1 MGHVRYSGH
10 LDAPQDAAWDL
21 ATRPRRFPEW
31 DPLFC
36 GVIDDD
42 QRLDRPGVAF
52 RAVLRV
58 AGRQLDGRV
67 EVVAAECPRLLVL
80 AGVAGN
86 DLRLTWTWRFARLG
100 RGVEVSV
107 ELDYVLADELAGD
120 SADLLFVERSVGR
133 SLRSAVENF
142 TDLVQVRQLST
153 IPG

>member
-1 MGHVRYSGH
+1 M
-10 LDAPQDAAWDL
+10 
-21 ATRPRRFPEW
+21 
-31 DPLFC
+31 
-36 GVIDDD
+36 
-42 QRLDRPGVAF
+42 
-52 RAVLRV
+52 
-58 AGRQLDGRV
+58 
-67 EVVAAECPRLLVL
+67 L

-133 SLRSAVENF
+133 SLRSAVESF